1 MSLTFWEAFGGLSG
15 LAQALFFL
23 ALFTAFA
30 FEFINGFHDTANA
43 VTTVIY
49 TKTLRPTP
57 AVFFSGFM
65 NFLGVLVGGTTVAFS
80 IVNLLPVDLRKPQS
94 VREVH
99 DSARSLQA
107 FLDQKESDQEST
119 QDKSA
124 KIQKIHAELSLIA
137 SVLDGKQTLSE
148 VAPADRWAVRQSIY
162 RVQKGLAG
170 LELSKDAVKTIAPA
184 RDSFKHAIEYVPL
197 WVVIGVALALGI
209 GTTIG
214 YKRIVATIAE
224 KIGKTHLTY
233 AQGAAA
239 ESVAALTIGLTD
251 MFHAPVSTTQVLSSG
266 IAGTMWAKNSGVQIG
281 TIRKILIAWALTLP
295 MAILLGGCLFFLG
308 VMAFD
313 GVKLH

>member
-1 MSLTFWEAFGGLSG
+1 MGLI
-15 LAQALFFL
+15 LL
-23 ALFTAFA
+23 AL
-30 FEFINGFHDTANA
+30 IGF
-43 VTTVIY
+43 
-49 TKTLRPTP
+49 LPTYY
-57 AVFFSGFM
+57 AM
-65 NFLGVLVGGTTVAFS
+65 
-80 IVNLLPVDLRKPQS
+80 DLRKPELA
-94 VREVH
+94 REVH
-99 DSARSLQA
+99 DSARSLQT
-107 FLDQKESDQEST
+107 FLDQQESELVST

-124 KIQKIHAELSLIA
+124 KVDKIHAELSLIT

-148 VAPADRWAVRQSIY
+148 VAPTDRWAVRQSIY

-170 LELSKDAVKTIAPA
+170 LELSKDAAKTIAPA

-214 YKRIVATIAE
+214 YKRIVVTIAE

-239 ESVAALTIGLTD
+239 ETVAALTIGLAD

-266 IAGTMWAKNSGVQIG
+266 IAGTMWANKSGVQVG

-295 MAILLGGCLFFLG
+295 IAILLGGGLFFLG
-308 VMAFD
+308 VTAFD
-313 GVKLH
+313 GVKLD